1 MDMTVIVRRACIRII
16 LLIYGVRVKRAFSPD
31 HISFQRPFLTQP
43 RLDGTVYTFM
53 CATPR
58 RTLLL
63 VSLVF
68 FIILPG
74 CFSTRQLVTEKASSL
89 FRDVAT
95 SAGRQSDVALVREG
109 TPAYLML
116 IDGMIRS
123 YPDNPELLL
132 AGAQAYASYAS
143 VLEEDE
149 QTRAAYLYE
158 RGKQYAVSSLSLHRL
173 FKDSLG
179 KPLDSFQKAIE
190 QTRKTDVPT
199 LFWVANTWGSW
210 IASTQSPEAMADL
223 PWVEA
228 LIERILQLDPSY
240 YYGSAHLFKAI
251 LLAARPQQVGG
262 SLEKADEHFKKA
274 MAYGQGKFLM
284 TDVYYAQYYARQ
296 SLNRELFVATL
307 TRVIETPAAIE
318 PDATLANTLAQRK
331 ARRLLDQVDDFF

>member
-1 MDMTVIVRRACIRII
+1 
-16 LLIYGVRVKRAFSPD
+16 
-31 HISFQRPFLTQP
+31 
-43 RLDGTVYTFM
+43 M
-53 CATPR
+53 CATTR

-63 VSLVF
+63 VPLVF
-68 FIILPG
+68 FIMLPG
-74 CFSTRQLVTEKASSL
+74 CSTQQLVTEKASSL
-89 FRDVAT
+89 FREVAT

-116 IDGMIRS
+116 IDGMILS
-123 YPDNPELLL
+123 YPDNPQLLL

-143 VLEEDE
+143 VLEENDE
-149 QTRAAYLYE
+149 TRAPYLYE
-158 RGKQYAVSSLSLHRL
+158 RGKQYAVRSLSLHPL
-173 FKDSLG
+173 FKDFPG

-190 QTRKTDVPT
+190 QIRKTDVPT

-251 LLAARPQQVGG
+251 LLASRPQQVGG
-262 SLEKADEHFKKA
+262 SLQKADEHFKKA

-284 TDVYYAQYYARQ
+284 ADVYYAQYYARQ

-307 TRVIETPAAIE
+307 TRVLDTPAAIE
-318 PDATLANTLAQRK
+318 PDATLANTLAQQK
-331 ARRLLDQVDDFF
+331 ARRLLAQVDDLF